1 MFFGSFIYEKKNRH
15 FLAYDKNMAILISF
29 GKSGENSSQKESLSI
44 AHIII
49 IIIYHFNFF
58 HSFLVFVCV
67 VRFWSNF
74 QVFGKQ
80 YLRNQND
87 AILGIIWETQN

>member
-1 MFFGSFIYEKKNRH
+1 
-15 FLAYDKNMAILISF
+15 MAILIF
-29 GKSGENSSQKESLSI
+29 LGKFGENLSQKESLSI
-44 AHIII
+44 AHFIIIIIIISII
-49 IIIYHFNFF
+49 IIIYHFIFF

-80 YLRNQND
+80 YLRNQKD